1 MTLGKKGIGRLVR
14 GLMVALV
21 VSLALVLGLLEQ
33 IERWGLNNE
42 FSIRGPVPPK
52 TPIVIVSIDEDS
64 FDELE
69 FQWPWPR
76 SMHAQFIDTLNM
88 GQPAVIGFD
97 VLFSEPSA
105 LGPEDDQ
112 ALGEAI
118 GRAGNVVL
126 AAALSVVEGE
136 FYTKENLNPPIA
148 PIREQAAGY
157 GPVNLV
163 LENDAFVRQAQL
175 TFLYQDQHVSGFP
188 ALLYQKA
195 VEAGVPAQPIQAQQF
210 LINFRGPPRTFE
222 TIPYYRVLL
231 GEIPPEYFH
240 NKIVLVGSTTAL
252 LHDVFPTPFATSGNM
267 SGVEIHANVLET
279 LLQGI
284 PLTRVPLAVPVV
296 LILLGG
302 IFAVWIT
309 NQLRPLPAMGVLI
322 GVAVG
327 FVLLAFLLFVKGR
340 LWVDLV
346 PLPLTL
352 TIGYG
357 ITVVENFIRE
367 QREKRRLSL
376 YFSPS
381 VLTDI
386 IRHRSEATL
395 GSSRRLVTILF
406 SDIRGFTSMSEK
418 MEAEEVVAFL
428 HEYLTEMTDSVFNH
442 GGTVDKYIG
451 DAIMALYNVPFEQ
464 PDHAI
469 QAVRTA
475 LEFQKRLGPLSERF
489 LAKYGRGVACGV
501 GIHTGEAVVGTMGSA
516 QRFEYTAIG
525 DTINLGARLES
536 ITKEYGTPIIISES
550 TYEEI
555 KGECLTRYLDEVRVK
570 GKEIPVKIYAVLE
583 EGTRQEPRVEMA
595 GEVTVGENPPARISD
610 ISRSGMA
617 INQFRGTVG
626 TGDEI
631 PISIHVPS
639 LPRPIQLQGKAIW
652 NGKTRVG
659 FLFLNPK
666 PEDQANIEKVIAGKG
681 GEAS

>member
-1 MTLGKKGIGRLVR
+1 MTLGKKGIGLLVR

-21 VSLALVLGLLEQ
+21 VSLALFLGLLEQ

-126 AAALSVVEGE
+126 AAALTIVEGG
-136 FYTKENLNPPIA
+136 FYTKENLNPPI
-148 PIREQAAGY
+148 PSIREQAAGY

-163 LENDAFVRQAQL
+163 LDDDAFVRQAQL
-175 TFLYQDQHVSGFP
+175 IFPYQGKQVSGFS

-195 VEAGVPAQPIQAQQF
+195 LDAGIPAQPIQAQQI

-240 NKIVLVGSTTAL
+240 NKIVLVGATSFL
-252 LHDVFPTPFATSGNM
+252 LHDVYPTPFATSGEM
-267 SGVEIHANVLET
+267 PAVEIHANVLET
-279 LLQGI
+279 LIQGI
-284 PLTRVPLAVPVV
+284 PITRTPLIVSVV
-296 LILLGG
+296 LIFLGG

-322 GVAVG
+322 GVAAG
-327 FVLLAFLLFVKGR
+327 FVLLAFMLFVKGH
-340 LWVDLV
+340 LWMDLL

-367 QREKRRLSL
+367 QREKYRLSL

-395 GSSRRLVTILF
+395 GTSRHVVTILF
-406 SDIRGFTSMSEK
+406 SDIRGFTTLSEK
-418 MEAEEVVAFL
+418 MAPEEVATFL
-428 HEYLTEMTDSVFNH
+428 REYLTEMTDSVFSH

-451 DAIMALYNVPFEQ
+451 DAIMALYNVPFAQ

-475 LEFQKRLGPLSERF
+475 LEFQKRLRPLSERF
-489 LAKYGRGVACGV
+489 LAKYGREVVCGV
-501 GIHTGEAVVGTMGSA
+501 GINTGEAVVGTMGSA

-525 DTINLGARLES
+525 DAINLGARLES
-536 ITKEYGTPIIISES
+536 ITKEYETSIIISQS

-555 KGECLTRYLDEVRVK
+555 KGQCLTRYLDEVRLK

-583 EGTRQEPRVEMA
+583 EDTRQEPRVEVA
-595 GEVTVGENPPARISD
+595 GEVTVGENPRARIRD
-610 ISRSGMA
+610 ISRSGIA
-617 INQFRGTVG
+617 INQFQGTVG
-626 TGDEI
+626 TGDVTPLI
-631 PISIHVPS
+631 IHVPT
-639 LPRPIQLQGKAIW
+639 LPRPIQLQGKVIW
-652 NGKTRVG
+652 NGKTTVG
-659 FLFLNPK
+659 FLSLNPK
-666 PEDQANIEKVIAGKG
+666 PEDQASIEKVIAGKG